1 MAYQDDFRNK
11 VLAALKAKNLA
22 VDISQEA
29 TQKAIVEEAQIVA
42 KSESKTMSPEEMRTV
57 LQDVA
62 TQFNIKG

>member
-29 TQKAIVEEAQIVA
+29 TQKAIVEDFYRTNLL
-42 KSESKTMSPEEMRTV
+42 SKASLTLLNCSRAIRLKECN
-57 LQDVA
+57 
-62 TQFNIKG
+62 F